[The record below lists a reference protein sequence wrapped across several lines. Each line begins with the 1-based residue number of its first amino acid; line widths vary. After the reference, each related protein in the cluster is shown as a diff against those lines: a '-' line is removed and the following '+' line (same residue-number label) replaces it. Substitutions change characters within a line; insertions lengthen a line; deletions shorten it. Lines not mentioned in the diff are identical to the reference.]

1 MKRVVPVLLFAVLA
15 LAACAACV
23 QPQIPAKDWE
33 LTAVVTVSEMWNQP
47 GARRAGPPP
56 TSSESFRF

>member
-23 QPQIPAKDWE
+23 QPQIPAKDW
-33 LTAVVTVSEMWNQP
+33 S
-47 GARRAGPPP
+47 
-56 TSSESFRF
+56 